1 MNICS
6 QIFKLSG
13 ITLLILISFSVIAQ
27 EKKEGA
33 ANINKIATVTDGKP
47 GKYLKTTESAQ
58 LKRNNKNDWSEVN
71 RHDEL
76 YFNDMLKLDKN
87 IWLRLNIKNKT
98 QKGNISL
105 LQNPKDLN
113 ESGKYPIIEDKDGSG
128 KVAIEL
134 IQGYGIV
141 NVMNNKI
148 STITGGIQSA
158 VTSNSTSRALFL
170 VRPDSSGEIFLQQG
184 HLTFPENSEVK
195 ALEVGQL
202 AQFKDGKITNVFF
215 PEAIALT
222 EYNDFIKF
230 NNQKVWKKPFLK
242 QPVTWIGLAA
252 VAVGTTLIITKPW
265 DKKASGTININWGSN

>member
-1 MNICS
+1 
-6 QIFKLSG
+6 
-13 ITLLILISFSVIAQ
+13 
-27 EKKEGA
+27 
-33 ANINKIATVTDGKP
+33 
-47 GKYLKTTESAQ
+47 
-58 LKRNNKNDWSEVN
+58 
-71 RHDEL
+71 
-76 YFNDMLKLDKN
+76 MLKLDKN
-87 IWLRLNIKNKT
+87 IWLRLYIKNKT
-98 QKGNISL
+98 QKGNVSL

-113 ESGKYPIIEDKDGSG
+113 ESGRYQIIEDKDGSG

-158 VTSNSTSRALFL
+158 VTSGSTTRALFL

-184 HLTFPENSEVK
+184 HLTFPENSEVNG
-195 ALEVGQL
+195 LEVGQV

-215 PEAIALT
+215 PDAFALT

-230 NNQKVWKKPFLK
+230 NNQKVWKKPILK
-242 QPVTWIGLAA
+242 QPLTWIGVAA